1 MLHTENRLR
10 KGECSVSSFST
21 FIPEP
26 ALLFSRSSRL
36 SSSGDLPDPG
46 WPIGRRRVERQKV
59 AQLVRPP
66 SPDRHSDSGAKRDS
80 GVKIGSGRR
89 QTPRSTWGAD
99 NLDRSRLPPPPPSPR
114 SPLRTLLRTYTYT
127 SNVHY
132 LQMYSDSREPRPTI
146 RYPPLSVLIGVKPRE
161 SL

>member
-99 NLDRSRLPPPPPSPR
+99 NLDRSRLPPPPPP
-114 SPLRTLLRTYTYT
+114 PALLCAPY
-127 SNVHY
+127 SVHIHIH
-132 LQMYSDSREPRPTI
+132 PTCTI
-146 RYPPLSVLIGVKPRE
+146 FKCIPIVENPVLPFVTHRYPF
-161 SL
+161 